1 MAEENRNLPQ
11 PDNKKPKIAN
21 ATVKK
26 NSIGSE
32 IINYVVKEE
41 IEPRSKEL
49 MRNIITG
56 TFNMINDALNKG
68 VDRWIYPD
76 GGAPHRVTR
85 NGNSIVGNYVP
96 RTNYSTTVVSNNGEK
111 QRDSINQ
118 RSSINVNYIWVDT
131 EDEAKNIVANL
142 VEDIENYGKAKVA
155 SLYEMVGAQT
165 NFSDF
170 KFGWTKDD
178 VNRIGYYRDRGKF
191 FIDLPKPTN
200 IENV

>member
-1 MAEENRNLPQ
+1 MADEKKNLPQ
-11 PDNKKPKIAN
+11 PENKKPKIAN

-26 NSIGSE
+26 NTIGGE
-32 IINYVVKEE
+32 ILNYIVKEE

-68 VDRWIYPD
+68 VDKWIYPD
-76 GGAPHRVTR
+76 GSSPHRVTR
-85 NGNSIVGNYVP
+85 NGNSIGNYVP
-96 RTNYSTTVVSNNGEK
+96 RTNYSTTVVSSGQSAPKE
-111 QRDSINQ
+111 SINQ

-131 EDEAKNIVANL
+131 EDQAKDIVATL
-142 VEDIENYGKAKVA
+142 IEDIENYGKAKVA
-155 SLYEMVGAQT
+155 SLYEMVGSQT

-170 KFGWTKDD
+170 KYGWTKDD
-178 VNRIGYYRDRGKF
+178 ISRIGYYRDRGKF

>member
-1 MAEENRNLPQ
+1 MADEKKNLPQ
-11 PDNKKPKIAN
+11 PENKKPKIAN

-26 NSIGSE
+26 NTITSE
-32 IINYVVKEE
+32 IVNYVVKEE

-49 MRNIITG
+49 VRNIITG

-76 GGAPHRVTR
+76 GEGPRRVVKTN
-85 NGNSIVGNYVP
+85 NGIGNYVP
-96 RTNYSTTVVSNNGEK
+96 RTNYNTTVVSTNEPK
-111 QRDSINQ
+111 KESINN

-131 EDEAKNIVANL
+131 EDEAKNIVGTL

-178 VNRIGYYRDRGKF
+178 INIIGYYRDRGKY